1 MGLTL
6 LREEVRNRKLLGFW
20 ALPGGGDVLGEGVT
34 SDKHLVQCNTPIVYD
49 TLILS
54 TLLDK

>member
-20 ALPGGGDVLGEGVT
+20 ALPGGDVLGEGVT
-34 SDKHLVQCNTPIVYD
+34 SDKHLVQCNAPIM
-49 TLILS
+49 
-54 TLLDK
+54 